1 MSDSPV
7 TSGGAIPDDAFKY
20 PTILKVHLLLNH
32 TPPAHTPLSYLLF
45 HPPLMANLGLG
56 EYYSYL
62 SNIYPF
68 KGDQGAV
75 KMKREETVAEHS
87 KLGV

>member
-1 MSDSPV
+1 
-7 TSGGAIPDDAFKY
+7 
-20 PTILKVHLLLNH
+20 
-32 TPPAHTPLSYLLF
+32 
-45 HPPLMANLGLG
+45 MANLGLG